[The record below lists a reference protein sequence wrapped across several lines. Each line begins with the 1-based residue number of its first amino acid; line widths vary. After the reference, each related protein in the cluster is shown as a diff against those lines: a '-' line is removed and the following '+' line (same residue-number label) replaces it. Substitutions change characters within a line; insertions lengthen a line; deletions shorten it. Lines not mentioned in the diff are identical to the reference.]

1 MTLYLL
7 AGAVAGFVLAIIL
20 VARDILERRRA
31 FWEQRLQ
38 ITEDETEGN
47 TLARLAA
54 RPGPRTWA
62 ERMDHAFSLMIRRTG
77 LNLSPEQAVGIM
89 VLFGVM
95 VATGLVLYRDNYWFI
110 ALGLV
115 LGMLMPLIYF
125 LFMQTRWRR
134 RLQEQLPDAFFL
146 LARSMRAGLS
156 LEQAVALVGEQG
168 VKPLADEFHK
178 ASEQTR
184 LGLNITA
191 ALQRMAE
198 NIRLTDLNIFV
209 SVVTLHRQ
217 VGGNLA
223 LLLDRVAAHTR
234 DRNLFRGQFQAATA
248 LGRATGIFIS
258 AASPVLLLV
267 YGVLQPNYLI
277 KFAQNPS
284 GLMALGVA
292 ALLQIVGAL
301 WIFYLL
307 RVDY

>member
-1 MTLYLL
+1 
-7 AGAVAGFVLAIIL
+7 
-20 VARDILERRRA
+20 
-31 FWEQRLQ
+31 
-38 ITEDETEGN
+38 
-47 TLARLAA
+47 
-54 RPGPRTWA
+54 
-62 ERMDHAFSLMIRRTG
+62 
-77 LNLSPEQAVGIM
+77 M
-89 VLFGVM
+89 VLFGV
-95 VATGLVLYRDNYWFI
+95 AAASALVLYRDNYWFI
-110 ALGLV
+110 GVGLIA
-115 LGMLMPLIYF
+115 GMLVPLLYF
-125 LFMQTRWRR
+125 LAMQTRWRR

-168 VKPLADEFHK
+168 VKPLADEFKK

-198 NIRLTDLNIFV
+198 RIRLTDLNVFV
-209 SVVTLHRQ
+209 SVVTLHRN

-223 LLLDRVAAHTR
+223 LLLDRVASHTR

-248 LGRATGIFIS
+248 LGRATGLFIS

-267 YGVLQPNYLI
+267 YGVLQPDYLI

-284 GLMALGVA
+284 GLLALCVA
-292 ALLQIVGAL
+292 GGLQVVGAL